1 MSTHDDPAPPRPT
14 LPRGCRLALDVGTV
28 RIGVAR
34 SDPDGILATPL
45 TTVRREPRADVRA
58 IAAIVADEA
67 VACVYVGLPRTLRG
81 GDSTSTTLARD
92 VARELAAAVHPVPV
106 HLVDERLSTVDASRM
121 MRDSGRRAREQ
132 RAAIDSAA
140 AVVILQTAL
149 DRERAGV
156 TRAGER
162 VDGAQWGSAPARVPG
177 ARPAPPPVRSGSV
190 TPAAPA
196 PHTHHLPAAPG
207 PGAPGPGTAAPS
219 AAPGAVAPDDA
230 APARRARKPRHRRT
244 APPTAPP
251 TANQDEGEARP

>member
-1 MSTHDDPAPPRPT
+1 MTTHDDQAPPRPT

-34 SDPDGILATPL
+34 SDPDGILATPF
-45 TTVRREPRADVRA
+45 TTVRREARADVRA

-81 GDSTSTTLARD
+81 GDSASTALARD

-132 RAAIDSAA
+132 RDAIDSAA

-149 DRERAGV
+149 DRERASV

-177 ARPAPPPVRSGSV
+177 ARPAPPPATSGTV
-190 TPAAPA
+190 APAAPA
-196 PHTHHLPAAPG
+196 P
-207 PGAPGPGTAAPS
+207 
-219 AAPGAVAPDDA
+219 A
-230 APARRARKPRHRRT
+230 APAPAPGDTPPARRERKPRHRRT
-244 APPTAPP
+244 TPAPP